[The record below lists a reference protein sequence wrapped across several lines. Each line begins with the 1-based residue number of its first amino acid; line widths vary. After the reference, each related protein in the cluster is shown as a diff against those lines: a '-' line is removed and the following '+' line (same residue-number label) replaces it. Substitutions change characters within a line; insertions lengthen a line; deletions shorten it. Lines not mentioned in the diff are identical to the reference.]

1 MVLFIFLCLED
12 FALDTPHRMAL
23 GNHENGPVSEPVT
36 PFSREGYNIMETP
49 VFTPFVEPSN
59 SNVNAK
65 TPLPGPP
72 ILNMANDISPSEI
85 DNTVFETD
93 NRNVSPNSRK
103 AVKSLANQEVKSKL
117 INGTS
122 KGSNSPPEL
131 NSTENLNREVD
142 VPDKRNKSI
151 SYSIPTEKSDLNKL
165 GKLKCSD
172 AYIDV
177 VFDQHLNIGNIET

>member
-1 MVLFIFLCLED
+1 MLIFILNVVVLFIFLCLED

-23 GNHENGPVSEPVT
+23 GNHENGPVSAPVT
-36 PFSREGYNIMETP
+36 PFSREGYNLMETP
-49 VFTPFVEPSN
+49 EFTPFIAPSN
-59 SNVNAK
+59 LNVNAN

-72 ILNMANDISPSEI
+72 ILNMANDISANEM

-117 INGTS
+117 INGNS
-122 KGSNSPPEL
+122 RGSNSPPEQ
-131 NSTENLNREVD
+131 NSITENLNQEVD

-151 SYSIPTEKSDLNKL
+151 SYSIPTEKADLNKL
-165 GKLKCSD
+165 GK
-172 AYIDV
+172 
-177 VFDQHLNIGNIET
+177 F